1 MTRTA
6 LFAVSFS
13 LLVTPVVHAQNLV
26 TSSMQQTNPIPV
38 TNIAASAPAPE
49 MSPRQLLELRGDI
62 FVARKMFLDAIH
74 AYEQVL
80 SQEPKNAV
88 VLNKIGVA
96 YQQLGNYPHAERYYK
111 RAVKADKTFST
122 SLNNLGTIQYDH
134 QNYRKAARYYKQAI
148 QLRPEIATYFSNLG
162 YAYFGDKRY
171 SDAMDAFR
179 QATSL
184 DPNIFEH
191 KGGSGAVIQQRS
203 MADPG
208 MFYFMVAKTYALAGD
223 AEHCAHFLTIARDE
237 GYKELEAAQ
246 KDPSFAKVIKDPR
259 VQAVFQ
265 LNDVADAPRSPS

>member
-1 MTRTA
+1 MIRTA
-6 LFAVSFS
+6 FLAVSFT
-13 LLVTPVVHAQNLV
+13 LLIAPVVSSQNLV
-26 TSSMQQTNPIPV
+26 PSSMQQTNPIPV
-38 TNIAASAPAPE
+38 TNTGSSAPAPE
-49 MSPRQLLELRGDI
+49 LSPRQMLELRGDI
-62 FVARKMFLDAIH
+62 FVARKMYLDAIH
-74 AYEQVL
+74 TYEQVL
-80 SQEPKNAV
+80 AQDPKNAL

-148 QLRPEIATYFSNLG
+148 RLHPEVATYFSNLG
-162 YAYFGDKRY
+162 YAYYSDKRY
-171 SDAMDAFR
+171 TDAMDAFQ
-179 QATSL
+179 QATQL

-191 KGGSGAVIQQRS
+191 KGGTGAVIQQRS
-203 MADPG
+203 MVDPG

-237 GYKELEAAQ
+237 GYKLLDAAQ

-265 LNDVADAPRSPS
+265 LNDLADAPHSPS

>member
-6 LFAVSFS
+6 FFAVSFT
-13 LLVTPVVHAQNLV
+13 LLVTPVVCAQSLV
-26 TSSMQQTNPIPV
+26 TSSMQQTNPIQV
-38 TNIAASAPAPE
+38 TKTAASAPAPE

-74 AYEQVL
+74 TYEQVL

-88 VLNKIGVA
+88 LLNKIGVA

-148 QLRPEIATYFSNLG
+148 QLHPEIATYYSNLG

-171 SDAMDAFR
+171 TDAMDAFEH
-179 QATSL
+179 ATSL

-191 KGGSGAVIQQRS
+191 KGGAGAVIQQRS

-237 GYKELEAAQ
+237 GYKEFETAQ

>member
-1 MTRTA
+1 MIRTA
-6 LFAVSFS
+6 FLAVSFT
-13 LLVTPVVHAQNLV
+13 LLVSNVASAQNLV
-26 TSSMQQTNPIPV
+26 SSSMQETNPMQV
-38 TNIAASAPAPE
+38 TKTPASAPGPE

-62 FVARKMFLDAIH
+62 FVARKMYLDAIH
-74 AYEQVL
+74 TYEQVVI
-80 SQEPKNAV
+80 QDPKNAV

-96 YQQLGNYPHAERYYK
+96 YQQLGNYAHAESYYK

-134 QNYRKAARYYKQAI
+134 ENYRKAARYYKQAI
-148 QLRPEIATYFSNLG
+148 KLHPDVATYYSNLA
-162 YAYFGDKRY
+162 YAYAGDKRF
-171 SDAMDAFR
+171 SDAMDAFGS
-179 QATSL
+179 AISL

-208 MFYFMVAKTYALAGD
+208 LFYFMVAKSYALVGD

-237 GYKELEAAQ
+237 GYKEFETAQ

-265 LNDVADAPRSPS
+265 LNDMADAPHSPS